1 MSSPSGGYGAR
12 GVTHRHGGHHGR
24 VPVGLALL
32 AELLPS
38 DTADWEPVAG
48 GESGA
53 SVFRDL
59 GRQRY
64 AKVVLS
70 GQKAELA
77 AERDRSVWLGQTAVA
92 SAAVLDWRES
102 DSGACLVTRAVPGVP
117 ASELGAVALRRA
129 WPSVVDTVRRLHDLA
144 TDRCPFDR
152 GLVQMMAL
160 AEACVAEG
168 RVVVEF
174 LPVALQRTPPTLILD
189 RIKAEL
195 PVRLAQERA
204 ELVVGHG
211 DLCLPNILVD
221 PGAGLVTGLI
231 DLGRLGTA
239 DPYGDIALLFA
250 TAREVW
256 SDEATARR
264 AEQEFVEVY
273 GAELD
278 PERRDFYR
286 RLDALTW

>member
-1 MSSPSGGYGAR
+1 
-12 GVTHRHGGHHGR
+12 

-38 DTADWEPVAG
+38 DSGDWEAVTG

-53 SVFRDL
+53 SVFRDQ
-59 GRQRY
+59 GQQRY
-64 AKVVLS
+64 AKVVTS
-70 GQKAELA
+70 AQAGQLA
-77 AERDRSVWLGQTAVA
+77 AERDRSVWLDQTAVA

-102 DSGACLVTRAVPGVP
+102 GAGACLVTRAVPGVP
-117 ASELGAVALRRA
+117 ASELGAVGLRRA
-129 WPSVVDTVRRLHDLA
+129 WPSVVDTVRRLHGLA

-160 AEACVAEG
+160 AEAGVAEG

-174 LPVALQRTPPTLILD
+174 LPVALQRTPPELILD
-189 RIKAEL
+189 RIRAEL
-195 PVRLAQERA
+195 PARLAQESA

-221 PGAGLVTGLI
+221 PRAGLVTGLI

-239 DPYGDIALLFA
+239 DPYGDIALLLA
-250 TAREVW
+250 TAREIW
-256 SDEATARR
+256 PDGSTARR

-278 PERRDFYR
+278 PERRDFYL
-286 RLDALTW
+286 RLDPLTW